1 MPRPQPPLTNQNAY
15 TTWPGG
21 VDPTTPLFNTDN
33 QKFGGALRAP
43 KGARRKSRKSRKSRK
58 ARKSRKSRKSRKASR
73 RVRKNLRK
81 VSRRVSKNVRKASRR
96 AKKNTRKVVRRMK
109 KNVRKNMNWM
119 FGVKKGGAPVEG
131 PAVCT
136 PIDTTG
142 SIASFP
148 RLTSVC
154 PEGSFQQ
161 TGRLV
166 AE

>member
-1 MPRPQPPLTNQNAY
+1 MPPPQQPLTNQNAY

-33 QKFGGALRAP
+33 QKFGGA
-43 KGARRKSRKSRKSRK
+43 RRKSRKSRKV
-58 ARKSRKSRKSRKASR
+58 RKSRKGGSRVRKNLRKASR
-73 RVRKNLRK
+73 RVRKNTRK
-81 VSRRVSKNVRKASRR
+81 TMRRVR
-96 AKKNTRKVVRRMK
+96 KNTRRVVRRAK

-161 TGRLV
+161 TGRLY